1 MSRKSRTSAHSMP
14 AILLGDPWVSQVH
27 RHDYARTQMVF
38 ATGHDLFSSAA
49 LDVGTSRLLRTLAA
63 KDGPLAKAREVLD
76 LGCGTGILGL
86 SLARGLP
93 EGQVRVTQSDRDR
106 LAVHLSRLNAAANGL
121 GSAPERLTVLDAG
134 PGYAPCR
141 DSGAGPFDL
150 IVQNVPA
157 KAGRSGLRELL
168 FGAGPLLRP
177 GGVVAFVH
185 VAPLT
190 PTIDELREEFAE
202 EHGGL
207 ATVKESA
214 GKEHRALHWR
224 FEKGLPLPDHLSP
237 LDPWQREDV
246 EEELHLRGMKPIP
259 HVAVHDV
266 EEFDS
271 EHYRTTLMVRLAE
284 RERPVRDG
292 QSDRLLLFN
301 PCHGFLAARFLSERR
316 LSEIALSGRDTL
328 ELAVAR
334 TNISAVLGQW
344 SLDDCTSLGEATALP
359 SRPWLP
365 AEETPENRGF
375 DLIAGPLLWKEGP
388 AAHAETL
395 TALKNAL
402 STEPKGLLILSVGA
416 GQLDTLRKI
425 ALKVGLRCGREL
437 KKKGT
442 AAICLRRR

>member
-1 MSRKSRTSAHSMP
+1 MP
-14 AILLGDPWVSQVH
+14 AILTGDPWVAHVH
-27 RHDYARTQMVF
+27 RHEYARTQMVF

-49 LDVGTSRLLRTLAA
+49 LDVGTIRLLRTLGA
-63 KDGPLAKAREVLD
+63 KDGPLAATDVPSSGGPLNVLD

-93 EGQVRVTQSDRDR
+93 EGRVRVTQSDRDR
-106 LAVHLSRLNAAANGL
+106 LAVHMSRLNAAANDL

-141 DSGAGPFDL
+141 EAGAEPFDL
-150 IVQNVPA
+150 IVQNIPA
-157 KAGRSGLRELL
+157 KAGRSGLKELL

-185 VAPLT
+185 VTPLT
-190 PTIDELREEFAE
+190 PTIDELRAEFEE

-207 ATVKESA
+207 ITVKESA

-224 FEKGLPLPDHLSP
+224 FENGLPRPEHFSP
-237 LDPWQREDV
+237 LEPWQREDV
-246 EEELHLRGMKPIP
+246 EEELHLKGMKPIP

-271 EHYRTTLMVRLAE
+271 EHFRTTLIMKLAE
-284 RERPVRDG
+284 RERPPRDD
-292 QSDRLLLFN
+292 QSERLLLFN
-301 PCHGFLAARFLSERR
+301 PRHGFQAARFLADRR
-316 LSEIALSGRDTL
+316 LSEVAVGGRDTL

-334 TNISAVLGQW
+334 TNINAILQQW
-344 SLDDCTSLGEATALP
+344 SLADFTSVQEAPALP

-365 AEETPENRGF
+365 APETAESPGF
-375 DLIAGPLLWKEGP
+375 DLIAGPLSWKEGP

-395 TALKNAL
+395 AALRAAL
-402 STEPKGLLILSVGA
+402 STDPKGLLMLSVGV
-416 GQLDTLRKI
+416 GQLDSLRKI
-425 ALKVGLRCGREL
+425 AVKVGLRTGREI

-442 AAICLRRR
+442 AAICLRRRH